1 MKKGILTR
9 FRSRDDR
16 SSVREKSV
24 GSELIVAIVAGIIAG
39 IILLL
44 VTPYVNRWIDK
55 RDAAVELKKNLAAVN
70 LGMSKGYI
78 DDLFGSPLVAQT
90 LSEEMF
96 KKEEDIGEITSSAH
110 RLDGCV
116 LLCMYCDNNLAAFV
130 VVVEEEDLYKIPAN
144 FYTAEEYLL
153 DFTYADFSDDPR
165 WIECIEG
172 NVPMTS
178 DHWAYYCELYYGAN
192 IASYNYFVVGS
203 YKDFQEGLDVSRL
216 MWIGQDICMG
226 NYKTKL
232 HGPYDFS
239 LLPDGEEQEY
249 LELRKK
255 VKPNAFGVVDERF
268 AEEFNFVFH
277 IIGTWENASILF

>member
-1 MKKGILTR
+1 MTKNIFK
-9 FRSRDDR
+9 
-16 SSVREKSV
+16 RERYDKISTDTKNAW
-24 GSELIVAIVAGIIAG
+24 SELTIAIVGGVIAG
-39 IILLL
+39 IILIL
-44 VTPYVNRWIDK
+44 VTPCVTRWMEA
-55 RDAAVELKKNLAAVN
+55 RESARELEENLAAMS
-70 LGMSKGYI
+70 LGMSKDYV
-78 DDLFGSPLVAQT
+78 DDLFDSPVVAYT
-90 LSEEMF
+90 LPENTFTIEG
-96 KKEEDIGEITSSAH
+96 EEDIGEIVSSAY
-110 RLDGCV
+110 RLDDCV
-116 LLCMYCDNNLAAFV
+116 LLCMYCDNDLAAFV
-130 VVVEEEDLYKIPAN
+130 VVVREEKLFSLPAN
-144 FYTAEEYLL
+144 NYIEETYLL
-153 DFTYADFSDDPR
+153 DFSYADFSDDPR
-165 WIECIEG
+165 WIENIEG
-172 NVPMTS
+172 NVPMNNS
-178 DHWAYYCELYYGAN
+178 HWAYYSELYYGAN